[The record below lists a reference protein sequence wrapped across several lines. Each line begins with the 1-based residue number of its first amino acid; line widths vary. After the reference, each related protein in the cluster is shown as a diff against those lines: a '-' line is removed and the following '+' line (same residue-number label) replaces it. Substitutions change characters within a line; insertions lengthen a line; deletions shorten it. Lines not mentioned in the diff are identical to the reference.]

1 MLKQYMEE
9 ILQNQIPML
18 YIKKEMSQM
27 PVYHKT
33 LGKKEQIE
41 TKVSKREKVIKIRKE
56 INEIE
61 KRKKKKSKST

>member
-1 MLKQYMEE
+1 MEE

-41 TKVSKREKVIKIRKE
+41 TKVSKREKVIKIRKV

>member
-1 MLKQYMEE
+1 MEE

-33 LGKKEQIE
+33 LGKEEKSE
-41 TKVSKREKVIKIRKE
+41 TKVIKREKVIKIRKE

>member
-41 TKVSKREKVIKIRKE
+41 TKVSKREKVIKIRKV